1 MSPLEQAAE
10 ISVGRA
16 VGFAALAIL
25 VTMAGLAFDP
35 PLAFAT
41 GALLAL
47 LVAAT
52 LEVKARLAP
61 SFPYRRTEAWLM
73 LHPAPAWPPETAQR
87 IVGRVMAGT
96 FRRYAR
102 FALLAAFGLW
112 GVSLLARLAG

>member
-1 MSPLEQAAE
+1 MSPLERAAE

-16 VGFAALAIL
+16 VGFAALAIT

-47 LVAAT
+47 LLAAV
-52 LEVKARLAP
+52 LELKARLAP
-61 SFPYRRTEAWLM
+61 NFPYRRTEAWLM
-73 LHPAPAWPPETAQR
+73 LHPAPSWTPETAQR
-87 IVGRVMAGT
+87 IVGRVMAVT

-102 FALLAAFGLW
+102 LALVAAFGLW
-112 GVSLLARLAG
+112 AIGLLARLA